1 MLNAYGFSWAF
12 TNYNVVDENSFIS
25 SFKQR
30 VIDCFQQKW
39 FTDMQSNSV
48 LSTLYINIKPSFGEE
63 NYLNIVV
70 SKHLRRYI
78 TCIRISSH
86 DLRIHSA
93 RYGRERIQRDERVC
107 LLCECLDI
115 EDEFHFILKCDKYDD
130 LRQKYVKRYFR
141 ERPSMQKFVELLSS
155 TNRQSLLN
163 LCCFLRDA
171 TKRRNNLL
179 LSLPRDQP
187 LLYNSGFISI
197 QNRHF

>member
-1 MLNAYGFSWAF
+1 
-12 TNYNVVDENSFIS
+12 
-25 SFKQR
+25 
-30 VIDCFQQKW
+30 
-39 FTDMQSNSV
+39 MQSNSV

-107 LLCECLDI
+107 LLCERRYI

-130 LRQKYVKRYFR
+130 LRQKYVKKYTLENALVCR
-141 ERPSMQKFVELLSS
+141 SLSS
-155 TNRQSLLN
+155 FYHLQIGKV
-163 LCCFLRDA
+163 C
-171 TKRRNNLL
+171 
-179 LSLPRDQP
+179 
-187 LLYNSGFISI
+187 SI
-197 QNRHF
+197 CVAS